1 MHFHPAKIHRLF
13 LQHLEMT
20 LGSAAQLKWFF
31 KNNILRIKD
40 RKIRDKYIEE
50 AFYFNVKNVK
60 FLFRALFT
68 NSYLL

>member
-20 LGSAAQLKWFF
+20 LESAAQLKWFF

-50 AFYFNVKNVK
+50 AFYKREAS
-60 FLFRALFT
+60 FLAKKCEVFI
-68 NSYLL
+68 